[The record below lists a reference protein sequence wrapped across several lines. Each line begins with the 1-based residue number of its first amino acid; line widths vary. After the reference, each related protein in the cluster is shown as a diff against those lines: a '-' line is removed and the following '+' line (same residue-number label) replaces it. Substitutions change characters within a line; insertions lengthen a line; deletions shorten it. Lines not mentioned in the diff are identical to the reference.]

1 MVAFLGDNTHIP
13 LTLTLLDTNFVWLR
27 DDERDVSSLM
37 AYNSNNGN
45 DLVSFIKEIWDL
57 EQCFEPFIT
66 PNNI

>member
-1 MVAFLGDNTHIP
+1 MVAFLSDNTHIP
-13 LTLTLLDTNFVWLR
+13 LTLTLSDTDFVWLR